1 MRNKKEKLMIIVG
14 AGASIPFGNYTC
26 AEIDNLFKRNSI
38 IKLNTSSRPKTLYKY
53 CSEEINK
60 FIEKR
65 TYFGNPQSE
74 QKLTNFEQVIHEME
88 NIYALTQEFHNKTTG
103 AFFSKKVFP
112 KKIKYPIF
120 CKKCSKKVISPKE
133 LKKIDPYDFIL
144 ESEHLISL
152 LAKKMRQKN
161 LKFKNNPL
169 FSNFRT
175 LCQLLKKEYDIG
187 ILNFNYDDIFEEG
200 FSSTLNTGF
209 DKKGKFNPM
218 KIVNGKW
225 NFLYYPHGS
234 LHFDINYHDNI
245 DEYHYEKDLNKLI
258 KSCPAIQSYDH
269 TIEGFPILRTP
280 IIVGYGKA
288 YQIQRNPFSLYIND
302 FAKKIY
308 EADKILFI
316 GYGFNDI
323 YVNNLIR
330 LSMNY
335 CKKRKVVVIDSIK
348 GKHPTNSIY
357 FKQYENNL
365 CKTIP
370 LEDFSLINIH
380 KKGFNR
386 LSNINQ
392 SFSISFQGFELF
404 IKNPYK
410 LLNELK

>member
-1 MRNKKEKLMIIVG
+1 MRIKKEKLMIIVG

-26 AEIDNLFKRNSI
+26 AEIDDLFKENGFIELS
-38 IKLNTSSRPKTLYKY
+38 TSLGHKTLYEY

-60 FIEKR
+60 FIGTR
-65 TYFGNPQSE
+65 TYFGTPQSE
-74 QKLTNFEQVIHEME
+74 QKSANFEQVIYEML
-88 NIYALTQEFHNKTTG
+88 NIYAISQEAHNRTTG
-103 AFFSKKVFP
+103 AFVNIKKFP
-112 KKIKYPIF
+112 KKIDIRTNATNKLN
-120 CKKCSKKVISPKE
+120 S
-133 LKKIDPYDFIL
+133 YDFIN
-144 ESEHLISL
+144 ESEHLISI
-152 LAKKMRQKN
+152 LAKNMRTRN
-161 LKFKNNPL
+161 LKFGTHHL
-169 FSNFRT
+169 FGNFQT
-175 LCQLLKKEYDIG
+175 LCALLKNKYDIG
-187 ILNFNYDDIFEEG
+187 ILNFNYDDIFENG

-380 KKGFNR
+380 KKGFNQ